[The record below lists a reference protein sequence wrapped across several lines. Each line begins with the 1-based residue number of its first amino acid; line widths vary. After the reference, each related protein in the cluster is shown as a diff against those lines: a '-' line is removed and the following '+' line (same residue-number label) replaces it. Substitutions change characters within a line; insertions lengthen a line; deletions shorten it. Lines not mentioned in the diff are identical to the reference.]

1 MAQKIRVVIKGLG
14 TVGKQFVEEAIRR
27 GAEIVGAVDGWEKLH
42 GTDLG
47 THVGIAPIGLP
58 IEADLAP
65 VLERTRPDVLVL
77 ADASTVEAQAQAMRL
92 AAACGANIISS
103 AENAFYWQRI
113 EPELGAQLD
122 AELKEAGVSALGTGI
137 QDVFWSGL
145 PAVLSGGNHRIERID
160 GRSLGIMD
168 PYGPVVM
175 QEARIGW
182 TLEQFEASRS
192 DDAPQRLDPGAV
204 ALFALADRL
213 GLTVINEKVRVEP
226 VVAEKPVFAYGLDR
240 EVSVGQ
246 LIGNAAILELETA
259 QGIVLTSTFTARLS
273 LFEGETESAEWEIS
287 GYPNLTLK
295 VDDFHGDITTT
306 VAMLNRLPDI
316 IAAEPGFVTVADLPL
331 PQFRAQLEKYVI

>member
-14 TVGKQFVEEAIRR
+14 AVGKQFVEEAIGR
-27 GAEIVGAVDGWEKLH
+27 GAEIVGGVDAWEELH
-42 GTDLG
+42 GKDLG
-47 THVGIAPIGLP
+47 THAGIAPLGLP

-77 ADASTVEAQAQAMRL
+77 ANASTVAEQAEDMRL

-122 AELKEAGVSALGTGI
+122 AELREAGVSALGTGI

-145 PAVLSGGNHRIERID
+145 PAVLSAGCHRVERID

-175 QEARIGW
+175 EEARIGW
-182 TLEQFEASRS
+182 TLEQFEASRN
-192 DDAPQRLDPGAV
+192 DDAPQHLDPGAV

-213 GLTVINEKVRVEP
+213 GLTVINENVRVDP
-226 VVAEKPVFAYGLDR
+226 VVAEKPAFAQGLGR
-240 EVSVGQ
+240 EVPAGQ

-273 LFEGETESAEWEIS
+273 LFEGETESAEWEIT
-287 GYPNLTLK
+287 GHPNLRLK
-295 VDDFHGDITTT
+295 VDDFHGDVTTT
-306 VAMLNRLPDI
+306 SAMVNRLPDV

-331 PQFRAQLEKYVI
+331 PQFRAEL